1 MDDRLKEIRDNFRKF
16 QQRRALQ
23 EKSEFVNTC
32 VAIFLVV
39 IVIGL
44 NMIGDEAAKDV
55 IWYWAGFMVLLVIL
69 CVIINIV
76 VARKIKKLGL

>member
-23 EKSEFVNTC
+23 EKSEFVKTC
-32 VAIFLVV
+32 VAIFVV
-39 IVIGL
+39 VSVIGL
-44 NMIGDEAAKDV
+44 NMIGDEAAEAV
-55 IWYWAGFMVLLVIL
+55 IWYWVGFMVLLVIL
-69 CVIINIV
+69 CIIIDIV